1 MPLTYIVSMKLF
13 LFILLQLSSP
23 LEKFQQLLDS
33 IQNDSEIQTGVVAAS
48 IRSTQTGEYKI
59 QFNARKS
66 VNSAS
71 TLKLVSTASA
81 ISVLG
86 PNYRYQT
93 FVEYDGMIADSVLKG
108 NIYIRGT
115 GDPSLGS
122 SRVGLDFQQIATL
135 FAQKIKDFGIRKIE
149 GSIIG
154 DGSIF
159 PDNTIADSWVW
170 GDIGNYYGAGVS
182 GLNINEN
189 LYEIHFK
196 PGKSLGDGASV
207 LRLSPNLN
215 KTIYIN
221 SVTTAERGSGDNV
234 IVYSGPHSSKVIFE
248 GTVPLGSSDFVVKG
262 SLPDPAYT
270 LADYVLVKFRELK
283 GELNDLFEGAKSYR
297 PFMVELKKKRED
309 RNLIFTYDSP
319 TISTLA
325 QHCNFQSI
333 NLYADAFLK
342 TVGYTLS
349 KDASYEAGVKAE
361 KFLWSQKGVDL
372 QGFMIRDGS
381 GLSPSGVLTANNLVD
396 ILFTMR
402 RDSAFNDF
410 YASIPVVG
418 IIGTVQSLAKG
429 SKAVGNVRAKSGSIA
444 NTRAFSGYYTAAN
457 GELMSFA
464 FIINRYADGADRK
477 VRRYLEEMIK
487 LMVEL

>member
-1 MPLTYIVSMKLF
+1 MKLL
-13 LFILLQLSSP
+13 LFVLLQLNTP

-33 IQNDSEIQTGVVAAS
+33 IQNDNEIQTGVVAAS
-48 IRSTQTGEYKI
+48 IRSTQTGAYKI

-81 ISVLG
+81 LSVLG
-86 PNYRYQT
+86 PDYKYQT
-93 FVEYDGMIADSVLKG
+93 FIEYDGTIADSVLKG

-122 SRVGLDFQQIATL
+122 SRVGLDFQQIVNL
-135 FAQKIKDFGIRKIE
+135 FARKIKDFGIKKIE

-154 DGSIF
+154 DGSAF
-159 PDNTIADSWVW
+159 PDNTLANSWVW
-170 GDIGNYYGAGVS
+170 GDIGNYYGAGIS

-196 PGKSLGDGASV
+196 PGKSLGEEALVS
-207 LRLSPNLN
+207 RLAPQIPN
-215 KTIYIN
+215 ISYIN
-221 SVTTAERGSGDNV
+221 RVTTAERGSGDNV
-234 IVYSGPHSSKVIFE
+234 IVYNTPFSNTIMSE
-248 GTVPLGSSDFVVKG
+248 GTVPIGPSDFVVKG
-262 SLPDPAYT
+262 SIPDPAYF
-270 LADYVLVKFRELK
+270 LAFHVQRKFQELR
-283 GELNDLFEGAKSYR
+283 GEISNEALSYPLYKAKFQKS
-297 PFMVELKKKRED
+297 PSI
-309 RNLIFTYDSP
+309 RNLILSYDSP

-342 TVGYTLS
+342 TVGYSLS
-349 KDASYEAGVKAE
+349 KDASFEAGVKAE
-361 KFLWSQKGVDL
+361 KFLWSGKGVDL

-402 RDSAFNDF
+402 HDSAFNDF

-418 IIGTVQSLAKG
+418 ITGTVQNLAKG

-444 NTRAFSGYYTAAN
+444 NTRAFSGYYTSRD

-487 LMVEL
+487 LMVEI

>member
-1 MPLTYIVSMKLF
+1 MKLL
-13 LFILLQLSSP
+13 LFVLLQVSSP

-33 IQNDSEIQTGVVAAS
+33 IQNDNEIRTGIVAAS

-81 ISVLG
+81 LSVLG
-86 PNYRYQT
+86 PDFKYQT
-93 FVEYDGMIADSVLKG
+93 FVEYDGMIVDSVLKG

-122 SRVGLDFQQIATL
+122 SRVGLDFQQVVSL
-135 FAQKIKDFGIRKIE
+135 FAQKIKEFGIRKIE
-149 GSIIG
+149 GFIIG
-154 DGSIF
+154 DGSVF
-159 PDNTIADSWVW
+159 PDNTLADSWIW

-196 PGKSLGDGASV
+196 SGKLLGENAPV
-207 LRLSPNLN
+207 LRLSPITPNVS
-215 KTIYIN
+215 YIN
-221 SVTTAERGSGDNV
+221 RVTTAERGSGDNV
-234 IVYSGPHSSKVIFE
+234 IVYNTPFSNTIVSE
-248 GTVPLGSSDFVVKG
+248 GTIPLGQSDFVVKG
-262 SLPDPAYT
+262 SIPDPAYF
-270 LADYVLVKFRELK
+270 LAFHVKRKFQELQ
-283 GELNDLFEGAKSYR
+283 GEASNEVMNYQSYKAKFQDISK
-297 PFMVELKKKRED
+297 P
-309 RNLIFTYDSP
+309 RNLILSYDSP
-319 TISTLA
+319 TISTLS

-349 KDASYEAGVKAE
+349 KNASFEASVKAE

-396 ILFTMR
+396 ILFAMY
-402 RDSAFNDF
+402 RDNAFNDF

-418 IIGTVQSLAKG
+418 ITGTVQNLAKG

-444 NTRAFSGYYTAAN
+444 NTRAFSGYYTGIN

-464 FIINRYADGADRK
+464 VIINRYADGADRK

-487 LMVEL
+487 LMVEI

>member
-1 MPLTYIVSMKLF
+1 MKLF
-13 LFILLQLSSP
+13 LFVLLQLSSP

-33 IQNDSEIQTGVVAAS
+33 IQNDNEIRTGIVAAS

-59 QFNARKS
+59 QYNAHKS

-81 ISVLG
+81 LSVLG

-93 FVEYDGMIADSVLKG
+93 FVEYDGTIADSVLQG

-122 SRVGLDFQQIATL
+122 SRVGLDFQQVINL
-135 FAQKIKDFGIRKIE
+135 FAQKIREYGIRKIE
-149 GSIIG
+149 GFIIG

-159 PDNTIADSWVW
+159 PENTLADSWVW

-196 PGKSLGDGASV
+196 PGKSLGDDAPVS
-207 LRLSPNLN
+207 RLSPSVPDITHFN
-215 KTIYIN
+215 K
-221 SVTTAERGSGDNV
+221 VTTAERGSGDNV
-234 IVYSGPHSSKVIFE
+234 IVYNTPFSNTIISQ
-248 GTVPLGSSDFVVKG
+248 GTVPIGPADFVVKG
-262 SLPDPAYT
+262 SLPDPSYF
-270 LADYVLVKFRELK
+270 LAFHVQRKFQELQ
-283 GELNDLFEGAKSYR
+283 GEVSNNVISYQNYKAKFQDSGK
-297 PFMVELKKKRED
+297 P
-309 RNLIFTYDSP
+309 RNLILTHESP

-325 QHCNFQSI
+325 LHCNFQSI

-342 TVGYTLS
+342 TIGFALT
-349 KDASYEAGVKAE
+349 KDASFEAGVKAV
-361 KFLWSQKGVDL
+361 KFLWSQKGVDT

-381 GLSPSGVLTANNLVD
+381 GLSPSGVLTVNNLVD

-418 IIGTVQSLAKG
+418 ITGTVQNLAKG

-444 NTRAFSGYYTAAN
+444 NTRAFSGYFTTAN

-464 FIINRYADGADRK
+464 FVINRYADGADRK

>member
-1 MPLTYIVSMKLF
+1 MKLF
-13 LFILLQLSSP
+13 LLILLQLSSP

-59 QFNARKS
+59 QYNSRKS

-81 ISVLG
+81 LSVLG

-93 FVEYDGMIADSVLKG
+93 FVEYDGVIADSVLKG

-122 SRVGLDFQQIATL
+122 SRVGLDFQQVVNL
-135 FAQKIKDFGIRKIE
+135 FSQKIRDFGIKKIE
-149 GSIIG
+149 GFIIG

-159 PDNTIADSWVW
+159 PDNTLANSWVW

-189 LYEIHFK
+189 LYEIHFR
-196 PGKSLGDGASV
+196 PGKSLSEDAPV
-207 LRLSPNLN
+207 HRLSPVVPDVIHIN
-215 KTIYIN
+215 K
-221 SVTTAERGSGDNV
+221 VTTAERGSGDNV
-234 IVYSGPHSSKVIFE
+234 IVYNTPFSNTIISE
-248 GTVPLGSSDFVVKG
+248 GTVPVGPSEFSVKG
-262 SLPDPAYT
+262 SLPDPAYF
-270 LADYVLVKFRELK
+270 LAYHVQKKFRELQ
-283 GELNDLFEGAKSYR
+283 GETTNEVITYRNYKSR
-297 PFMVELKKKRED
+297 FQDNRKQ
-309 RNLIFTYDSP
+309 RNLILSYDSP

-325 QHCNFQSI
+325 QHCNYQSI

-349 KDASYEAGVKAE
+349 KDASFEAGVKAE
-361 KFLWSQKGVDL
+361 KSLWSQKGVDL

-402 RDSAFNDF
+402 KDSAFNDF

-418 IIGTVQSLAKG
+418 ISGTVQNLAKG

-444 NTRAFSGYYTAAN
+444 NTRAFAGYFTSTN